1 MAKAALAL
9 HERGH
14 VMQKSGV
21 AALGAA
27 IGAGVGYVVSR
38 AMDFGEPAFIA
49 ALGALVGSVAGYWIA
64 KRRNASV
71 ESTERV
77 NARHP

>member
-1 MAKAALAL
+1 
-9 HERGH
+9 
-14 VMQKSGV
+14 MQKSGV

-38 AMDFGEPAFIA
+38 AMDFGEPALIA
-49 ALGALVGSVAGYWIA
+49 ALGAAVGSLAGYWLA

-71 ESTERV
+71 ESTDRT
-77 NARHP
+77 NAHHP